1 MKRPHGFT
9 RRDNRDPR
17 SPAGGPHPPG
27 CAASPDTAT
36 SPVTSHPGPST
47 MPALMRMLGIS
58 SASARHQ
65 HEALKRWLSSN
76 TPHPVLRIS
85 LRQNGYGLLLDAL
98 FGRPSSPPLG
108 SHTDEQC

>member
-1 MKRPHGFT
+1 MKRPHDLNW
-9 RRDNRDPR
+9 RHNRDPH
-17 SPAGGPHPPG
+17 SPQGAPHPPR
-27 CAASPDTAT
+27 CAASRDIAT
-36 SPVTSHPGPST
+36 NPVTSHHGPST

-58 SASARHQ
+58 SESARHQ

-98 FGRPSSPPLG
+98 SGRPSNPPLG
-108 SHTDEQC
+108 SQTDKQC

>member
-1 MKRPHGFT
+1 MKRPHELK
-9 RRDNRDPR
+9 RRHNRDPH
-17 SPAGGPHPPG
+17 SPQGAPHPPG

-36 SPVTSHPGPST
+36 NPATSNPGPST

-108 SHTDEQC
+108 SQTDKQC